1 MNTTP
6 GIVWPQRGKAVYQE
20 DLDFEQISKD
30 DAIVNR
36 TADHYSHGVQ
46 FGGEVT
52 IAGAGLISVGPTLA
66 YDIDGKR
73 IHHPSSQSVIVP
85 DGSWIVALRHEWSMS
100 DGVDPDLSGTSV
112 QYRNDSYVIVLRAA
126 AQPGDIPL
134 RSVTFAAGVGTL
146 GADLRSLRAMTVA
159 GDAEVG
165 GDLDVHG
172 HATLHGGAT
181 IIGDPVYVDSENV
194 RTKDNEI
201 VLNEGESGAGITA
214 GISGI
219 RMKRGSLA
227 DALLRF
233 VESDDRFY
241 AGIDGALEKLA
252 YLSEIYTKA
261 QLDASFE
268 GESGG
273 KKLIDWAHVLNKPA
287 VFASLTPGMLYGA
300 TVSANGASP
309 NTKLDVTA
317 GYATDSTITALLTI
331 PAWTLDLSAAWAA
344 GNGSGKLVDTGALAP
359 STTYHIFA
367 IRNADGTVQD
377 FCVSPSLTPTLP
389 GGCTLKRRIGSR
401 QTNASGNLIPVIQQG
416 QWHTYKDIQIPL
428 DGVAIST
435 AGALYAVGVPTGIK
449 VIASGILLGGHG
461 AAGSGLMVSITSPD
475 GNDQTPV
482 YQIGTG
488 FRGATFGYANGTF
501 ENYSLGQIHHLTDA
515 SGQLR
520 MHRIGTYGSAAHQ
533 TTLQIVGYYD
543 DLGIGG

>member
-20 DLDFEQISKD
+20 DLDFEQRSKD

-159 GDAEVG
+159 GNAEVG

-201 VLNEGESGAGITA
+201 VLNEGESGAGVTA

-233 VESDDRFY
+233 VEADDRFY

-261 QLDASFE
+261 QLDAFFE
-268 GESGG
+268 GESSG
-273 KKLIDWAHVLNKPA
+273 KKQVDWSRIVNPPSVEAQRIANAGGTADAISATFTPA
-287 VFASLTPGMLYGA
+287 VMSLTNGL
-300 TVSANGASP
+300 TVYVRASTAN
-309 NTKLDVTA
+309 
-317 GYATDSTITALLTI
+317 TI
-331 PAWTLDLSAAWAA
+331 PGVVFQADATLAKPVIKGADKALIAGDIAGAGHWVELQFDAGLDKWVLQNPASAIISSLGLGQRWQDLTASRALNVTYTNTTGRTIAVAISSA
-344 GNGSGKLVDTGALAP
+344 GNGSTGGIMLVGGLDICWGTASVQSTPFFAIVPPG
-359 STTYHIFA
+359 TTYRFNHS
-367 IRNADGTVQD
+367 V
-377 FCVSPSLTPTLP
+377 
-389 GGCTLKRRIGSR
+389 
-401 QTNASGNLIPVIQQG
+401 
-416 QWHTYKDIQIPL
+416 
-428 DGVAIST
+428 
-435 AGALYAVGVPTGIK
+435 LYNW
-449 VIASGILLGGHG
+449 
-461 AAGSGLMVSITSPD
+461 M
-475 GNDQTPV
+475 
-482 YQIGTG
+482 
-488 FRGATFGYANGTF
+488 
-501 ENYSLGQIHHLTDA
+501 E
-515 SGQLR
+515 LR
-520 MHRIGTYGSAAHQ
+520 
-533 TTLQIVGYYD
+533 
-543 DLGIGG
+543 

>member
-20 DLDFEQISKD
+20 DLDFEQRSKD

-36 TADHYSHGVQ
+36 TADHYSDGIQ
-46 FGGEVT
+46 LGGEVT

-159 GDAEVG
+159 GNAEVG

-181 IIGDPVYVDSENV
+181 IIGDPVFVDSENL

-201 VLNEGESGAGITA
+201 VLNEGETGAGITA

-252 YLSEIYTKA
+252 YLADVYTKA
-261 QLDASFE
+261 QLDAFFE

-273 KKLIDWAHVLNKPA
+273 KKQVDWSRIINPPSIEAQRIANAGGTADAISGTFTPPVT
-287 VFASLTPGMLYGA
+287 SLTNGLTVYIRAGAANTASGVVFQADGTAAKPVVKGADRTLDVGDIAGAGHWLELQFDSGLDKWVLQNPASAIDMPVRSLGANGWQRLPSGLIMQWCGVSHGSLANGA
-300 TVSANGASP
+300 TVPFAFPLAFNSVYQAILGSNLAWIIAGGSQEGAEITSL
-309 NTKLDVTA
+309 TTT
-317 GYATDSTITALLTI
+317 GGTITSE
-331 PAWTLDLSAAWAA
+331 WNSRGA
-344 GNGSGKLVDTGALAP
+344 GVFR
-359 STTYHIFA
+359 IFA
-367 IRNADGTVQD
+367 I
-377 FCVSPSLTPTLP
+377 
-389 GGCTLKRRIGSR
+389 
-401 QTNASGNLIPVIQQG
+401 
-416 QWHTYKDIQIPL
+416 
-428 DGVAIST
+428 GV
-435 AGALYAVGVPTGIK
+435 
-449 VIASGILLGGHG
+449 
-461 AAGSGLMVSITSPD
+461 
-475 GNDQTPV
+475 
-482 YQIGTG
+482 
-488 FRGATFGYANGTF
+488 
-501 ENYSLGQIHHLTDA
+501 
-515 SGQLR
+515 
-520 MHRIGTYGSAAHQ
+520 
-533 TTLQIVGYYD
+533 
-543 DLGIGG
+543 

>member
-146 GADLRSLRAMTVA
+146 GADLRSLRSMMVA
-159 GDAEVG
+159 GDHTVG
-165 GDLDVHG
+165 GNLAVQG
-172 HATLHGGAT
+172 HTTLNGGVT
-181 IIGDPVYVDSENV
+181 IVNDPVLVDSENV

-201 VLNEGESGAGITA
+201 VLNEGESGAGVTA

-233 VESDDRFY
+233 VEADDRFY
-241 AGIDGALEKLA
+241 AGVDGALEKLA
-252 YLSEIYTKA
+252 YLSEVYTKA
-261 QLDASFE
+261 QLDALFA
-268 GESGG
+268 GEAAGQ
-273 KKLIDWAHVLNKPA
+273 KQIDWSNILNPPSIEA
-287 VFASLTPGMLYGA
+287 QRIANAGGTADAISGTFTPSVTSLTNGL
-300 TVSANGASP
+300 TVYVRAGSTNTASG
-309 NTKLDVTA
+309 V
-317 GYATDSTITALLTI
+317 
-331 PAWTLDLSAAWAA
+331 
-344 GNGSGKLVDTGALAP
+344 V
-359 STTYHIFA
+359 FQ
-367 IRNADGTVQD
+367 ADGTAAKPVVKGAGQSLD
-377 FCVSPSLTPTLP
+377 VGDIAGAGHWLELQFDTGLDKWILQNPAIPISGFARSISTNGWQKLPSGLIIQWGTCTVTATAGVGGTATVTLP
-389 GGCTLKRRIGSR
+389 ITFPNSAL
-401 QTNASGNLIPVIQQG
+401 AVFGNLNNSSMVTGVWVCNTAIVSAS
-416 QWHTYKDIQIPL
+416 QIKVTL
-428 DGVAIST
+428 DGAGSET
-435 AGALYAVGVPTGIK
+435 AG
-449 VIASGILLGGHG
+449 
-461 AAGSGLMVSITSPD
+461 
-475 GNDQTPV
+475 
-482 YQIGTG
+482 
-488 FRGATFGYANGTF
+488 
-501 ENYSLGQIHHLTDA
+501 
-515 SGQLR
+515 
-520 MHRIGTYGSAAHQ
+520 
-533 TTLQIVGYYD
+533 TLQAFW
-543 DLGIGG
+543 LAIGV

>member
-85 DGSWIVALRHEWSMS
+85 DGSWIVALRHAWAMS

-112 QYRNDSYVIVLRAA
+112 QYRNDSYEIVLRAA

-233 VESDDRFY
+233 VEADDRFY

-252 YLSEIYTKA
+252 YLADVYTKA
-261 QLDASFE
+261 QLDAFFE
-268 GESGG
+268 GESAG
-273 KKLIDWAHVLNKPA
+273 KKQVDWSRIINPPSIEAQRIANAGGTADAISGTFVPPVTTLTNGLTVYVRAAAANTASGVVFQADSTAAKPIVKGANKPLEIGDIGGA
-287 VFASLTPGMLYGA
+287 GHWLELQFDTFLDKWVAQNPASAIISSLGLGQTWQ
-300 TVSANGASP
+300 
-309 NTKLDVTA
+309 DVTSSRSLGTNYTNTTGRA
-317 GYATDSTITALLTI
+317 ICIIVITSSPTVTTTNTITIAGVVVSEVVRAADALHTRNSAII
-331 PAWTLDLSAAWAA
+331 PPGAVYSVTHSSGGTL
-344 GNGSGKLVDTGALAP
+344 
-359 STTYHIFA
+359 
-367 IRNADGTVQD
+367 
-377 FCVSPSLTPTLP
+377 
-389 GGCTLKRRIGSR
+389 
-401 QTNASGNLIPVIQQG
+401 
-416 QWHTYKDIQIPL
+416 YKW
-428 DGVAIST
+428 
-435 AGALYAVGVPTGIK
+435 
-449 VIASGILLGGHG
+449 
-461 AAGSGLMVSITSPD
+461 M
-475 GNDQTPV
+475 
-482 YQIGTG
+482 
-488 FRGATFGYANGTF
+488 
-501 ENYSLGQIHHLTDA
+501 E
-515 SGQLR
+515 LR
-520 MHRIGTYGSAAHQ
+520 
-533 TTLQIVGYYD
+533 
-543 DLGIGG
+543 